1 MRLVRTVINILVILA
16 VIWGVLV
23 FVLPWAINQS
33 PALCE
38 KWKLKTG
45 ICGEN
50 SINKVKSLSDWAKNN
65 LPWAKKDFNRATTL
79 DNAYKG
85 LTILE
90 NAARGK
96 LGNEKVD
103 IALNN
108 VDSGIKN
115 TEIVLNKEG
124 FGDKLHDVP
133 ANAQRLVAEAKSALD
148 RLRGVFEKTQQK
160 TEDVTKAVDDTKKA
174 LDALS
179 SALPSSK

>member
-1 MRLVRTVINILVILA
+1 MVLVVAWCL
-16 VIWGVLV
+16 LV
-23 FVLPWAINQS
+23 FVLPWAIDQS

-38 KWKLKTG
+38 RWQLKNG

-50 SINKVKSLSDWAKNN
+50 SIKKIENLNNWVQDN
-65 LPWAKKDFNRATTL
+65 LPFAKKDFNKNATL

-85 LTILE
+85 LKVLE
-90 NAARGK
+90 NAAREK
-96 LGNEKVD
+96 VGNEKVD

-108 VDSGIKN
+108 VDTGIKN

-124 FGDKLHDVP
+124 FGDKLRDVP
-133 ANAQRLVAEAKSALD
+133 ANAQRLVDEAKAALD
-148 RLRGVFEKTQQK
+148 RLRNVFEKTQQK